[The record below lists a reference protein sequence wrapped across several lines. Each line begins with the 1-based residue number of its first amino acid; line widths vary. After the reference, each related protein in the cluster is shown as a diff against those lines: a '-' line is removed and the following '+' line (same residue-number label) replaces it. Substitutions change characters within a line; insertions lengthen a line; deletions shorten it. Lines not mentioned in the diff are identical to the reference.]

1 MNRNPPVKKH
11 KTHGKNLIAPPPVMS
26 EIELAQLGGGQV
38 GYIKPLSVDQARN
51 LFPSVEGLPAGI
63 RLFALHAADG
73 TPLALTDSRQAALS
87 HALDGELSIASV
99 H

>member
-1 MNRNPPVKKH
+1 MNRNSPVKKQKVFEH
-11 KTHGKNLIAPPPVMS
+11 KTIAPPPVMS

-38 GYIKPLSVDQARN
+38 GYIKSLSLDQART